1 VFEKLKAVSITQ
13 NQSLPYWSV
22 ANLYSTDLNDAAW
35 ALVSPLLP
43 PAGTGSRSISAEIYS
58 KEPGQAVSR
67 AVARRVSSLY
77 HVLWFG
83 APLGLAQ
90 KPGFLGRATGSKVPV
105 IQKPF

>member
-22 ANLYSTDLNDAAW
+22 ANLYSTDLNDAA
-35 ALVSPLLP
+35 
-43 PAGTGSRSISAEIYS
+43 
-58 KEPGQAVSR
+58 SR